1 MFLFHYILP
10 PSFHGI
16 IYILIFYP
24 LPDYWILQAD
34 LFEDVPKVMP
44 CCLSQILHLILNLD
58 LKFQNWVSRATM
70 HLTEPEY
77 FQSICIY
84 VNPPFTLT

>member
-44 CCLSQILHLILNLD
+44 CCLSQILHLILHLNLIF
-58 LKFQNWVSRATM
+58 KVWIPGATV
-70 HLTEPEY
+70 HPTELQY
-77 FQSICIY
+77 FQGLCINL
-84 VNPPFTLT
+84 NPSFT